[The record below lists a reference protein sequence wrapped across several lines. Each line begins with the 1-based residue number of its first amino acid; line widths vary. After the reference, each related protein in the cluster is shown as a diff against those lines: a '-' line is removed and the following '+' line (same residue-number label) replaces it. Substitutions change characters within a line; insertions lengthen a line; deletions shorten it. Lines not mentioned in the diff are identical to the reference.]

1 MNRNQPFEN
10 DKPLRKVL
18 SEWQVDAAL
27 PPRFQE
33 GVWERIGN
41 FEKQF
46 APSAWTAAW
55 KRFATLLTRPA
66 FTTAY
71 LTIFLLIGVSA
82 GCERGES
89 KTAHIKSDLQARY
102 VQMVDPYQAPR

>member
-1 MNRNQPFEN
+1 MKNNFPVEN
-10 DKPLRKVL
+10 DKPVRKLL
-18 SEWQVDAAL
+18 SEWRVVAKL

-46 APSAWTAAW
+46 APNVWSAAW
-55 KRFATLLTRPA
+55 KQFATLLTRPA
-66 FTTAY
+66 FATAY